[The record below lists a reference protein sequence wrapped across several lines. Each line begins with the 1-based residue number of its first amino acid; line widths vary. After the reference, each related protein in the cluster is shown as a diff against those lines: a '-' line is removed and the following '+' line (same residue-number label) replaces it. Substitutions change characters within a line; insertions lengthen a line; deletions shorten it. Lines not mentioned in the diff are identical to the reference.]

1 MGASSEKVVL
11 TALVGNFAIAVAKFM
26 ASVYT
31 GSSSMLSEGIHSL
44 VDSANQGLLLFGL
57 KRSQKNPDEN
67 HPLGYG
73 KELYFWAFIVAI
85 LIFGVG
91 GGFSIYEGIHKLGEE
106 HHLITNP
113 FINYGVLSFAFIVE
127 GYALWVAVKEFN
139 VKRGD
144 TPLYQ
149 AIQDSKDP
157 ATYTVLLEDGAA
169 LAGIFIAFLGTFL
182 SHVFHFHMADAI
194 SAICIGVL
202 LCAVAVV
209 MAIETKSLLIGE
221 AASKT
226 VQEKI
231 EKILNIDNDPN
242 ILQLNEIITLQVAP
256 YNILVIISVDFADHL
271 DSIQV
276 EKLVSDLDTSIK
288 KECPDVKRVFIEA
301 QNTFAHLE
309 IIREAKVCENQEKT

>member
-1 MGASSEKVVL
+1 
-11 TALVGNFAIAVAKFM
+11 
-26 ASVYT
+26 
-31 GSSSMLSEGIHSL
+31 
-44 VDSANQGLLLFGL
+44 
-57 KRSQKNPDEN
+57 
-67 HPLGYG
+67 
-73 KELYFWAFIVAI
+73 
-85 LIFGVG
+85 
-91 GGFSIYEGIHKLGEE
+91 
-106 HHLITNP
+106 
-113 FINYGVLSFAFIVE
+113 
-127 GYALWVAVKEFN
+127 VAVKEFN